1 MKKIRPYGYPL
12 VGDMEDI
19 MGILTRFKDIMSA
32 NINALLDKAED
43 PEKMIDQYLRN
54 LEKDLGEV
62 KAETA
67 SVMAEETRAKRELEE
82 CKQQIDKMQEYA
94 QKALLAGNE
103 ADARAFLEKKQTY
116 VNNQASLEQVYKV
129 AADNAVKMRQLHDKL
144 VKDVESLESRRDAI
158 KAKVKAAKAQEK
170 INKVASKGVGA
181 SSDMAAFEK
190 MEAKADRMLDEANA
204 MSELNKSE
212 ESTDIDAL
220 TAKYDAQPQTSA
232 VDDELAALK
241 ASMGLQ

>member
-1 MKKIRPYGYPL
+1 MKKTRPYGYPL

>member
-1 MKKIRPYGYPL
+1 
-12 VGDMEDI
+12 

-67 SVMAEETRAKRELEE
+67 SVMAEEARTKRELAE
-82 CKQQIDKMQEYA
+82 CKEQIAKMQSYA
-94 QKALLAGNE
+94 EKALLAGNE
-103 ADARAFLEKKQTY
+103 ADARTFLEKKQTL
-116 VNNQASLEQVYKV
+116 VNNQASLEQL
-129 AADNAVKMRQLHDKL
+129 AATAEANATKMRQMHDKL
-144 VKDVESLESRRDAI
+144 VKDAAELEAKRDTI

-170 INKVASKGVGA
+170 INKVASKGMGA
-181 SSDMAAFEK
+181 SSSMAAFEK

-204 MSELNKSE
+204 MSELNKLE
-212 ESTDIDAL
+212 EDNNIDNL
-220 TAKYDAQPQTSA
+220 TAKYDANPSNQA

-241 ASMGLQ
+241 AQMGL